1 MAKTGVSRRAV
12 AKMIAGK
19 IAAEPEKRAEW
30 LKLGAVY
37 LVERGQTNRA
47 EQLAKDIAHE
57 LFAQSG
63 TLLASVTSARKI
75 DQTTLDQLAVYLRE
89 QTGAKEVFFDT
100 MIDPSVL
107 SGVIV
112 TTPDHELN
120 TTARAYL
127 RRLASMEV

>member
-1 MAKTGVSRRAV
+1 MAKTGVSRRTV

-19 IAAEPEKRAEW
+19 ITAEPEKRTEW
-30 LKLGAVY
+30 LTLGAAY
-37 LVERGQTNRA
+37 LVERGQANRA

-57 LFAQSG
+57 LLVQG
-63 TLLASVTSARKI
+63 GVLLASVTSARKI
-75 DQTTLDQLAVYLRE
+75 EQTTLDRLAAYLRE
-89 QTGAKEVFFDT
+89 QTGAKKVFFDT

>member
-19 IAAEPEKRAEW
+19 ITAEPEKRAEW
-30 LKLGAVY
+30 LKLGAAY
-37 LVERGQTNRA
+37 LIERGQANRV

-57 LFAQSG
+57 LFVQGG
-63 TLLASVTSARKI
+63 TLLASVTSAREI
-75 DQTTLDQLAVYLRE
+75 DQTTLDRLAAYLRE
-89 QTGAKEVFFDT
+89 QTGAREVFFDT

>member
-19 IAAEPEKRAEW
+19 ITAEPEKRTEW
-30 LKLGAVY
+30 LALGAAY
-37 LVERGQTNRA
+37 LVERGQANRA

-57 LFAQSG
+57 LLVQG
-63 TLLASVTSARKI
+63 GVLLANVTSARKI
-75 DQTTLDQLAVYLRE
+75 EQTTLDRLAAYLRE
-89 QTGAKEVFFDT
+89 QTGAKKVFFDT
-100 MIDPSVL
+100 KIDPSVL